1 MYVGRW
7 LGPAIDI
14 GTAMAC
20 NTLNRSL
27 NTVQM
32 EMMMDLRGLLIEIE
46 EIPVPTPVVGDNHVH
61 LLHGAIV

>member
-1 MYVGRW
+1 
-7 LGPAIDI
+7 
-14 GTAMAC
+14 MAC

-32 EMMMDLRGLLIEIE
+32 ELMMDLRGLFIEIK
-46 EIPVPTPVVGDNHVH
+46 EIPVPTPVVEDNHVH